1 MALWPVLLTGIYAI
15 SKRKDKI
22 ADEERIDAI
31 ARTVADANEEMKT
44 KLAEMKDSMA
54 KEKEAAINLE
64 VKRALED
71 AAKEAAERQQASEET
86 DSEIPKEED

>member
-1 MALWPVLLTGIYAI
+1 
-15 SKRKDKI
+15 
-22 ADEERIDAI
+22 
-31 ARTVADANEEMKT
+31 MKT

-86 DSEIPKEED
+86 GSEIPKEDD